1 MTKIKYNGQE
11 LQPITKPQIFDPPK
25 EMLVWDSVSQ
35 EPRIALVWSIAPES
49 ANFEYP
55 IRCVGNVHYAFC
67 AEIPEEP
74 KQKRATNKELAEWCA
89 KGNGQIH
96 YAGAA
101 NVHSFYSYQN
111 EDDDSLVTPDV
122 YIRKFG
128 DTEWVAPTLENMGME
143 APVPVEEKL

>member
-11 LQPITKPQIFDPPK
+11 LQPITKPQIFDPPRR
-25 EMLVWDSVSQ
+25 MVVWDSIHKRA
-35 EPRIALVWSIAPES
+35 RIERVCAITMR
-49 ANFEYP
+49 N
-55 IRCVGNVHYAFC
+55 HYRVITLASCYDYC

-74 KQKRATNKELAEWCA
+74 KPKRATNKELAEWCA

-96 YAGAA
+96 YAGGAS
-101 NVHSFYSYQN
+101 VHSFYSYQN

-143 APVPVEEKL
+143 APVPVGEKL